1 MVEKFLYFAYGSN
14 LLSHRI
20 HINNPSAVRR
30 GIGKLNDYRLSFVTY
45 SKRWGGC
52 SATIVPKQSSVVW
65 GAVWELDNCHRESLD
80 RQEGVDKNIYIP
92 ISVQIELPEGG
103 LTLCRSYRQ
112 TADPVDDALENLPLD
127 FRPSEPYLKTI
138 IKGAEESGL
147 PSDYL
152 DFLKTIPHNGYHGPV
167 DVQMP
172 LYYH

>member
-80 RQEGVDKNIYIP
+80 R
-92 ISVQIELPEGG
+92 
-103 LTLCRSYRQ
+103 SYRQ